1 MKRIFGALLVAGGLT
16 LSTSVAS
23 FAQTSP
29 TDMAKQAITACTPTL
44 TTASGLTANAAIE
57 ALFAN
62 AEAANAIAET
72 VGEANFK
79 VDELAAASTDPASLS
94 AELTA
99 LVTETCQD
107 LAAIQSEY
115 NATIAALQT
124 PATVT
129 PAVTTEQ
136 DKTEVQTPE
145 QDKPE
150 VQKPEQE
157 KPEVQKPE
165 QDKPEQEKAAAQQ
178 QTEQNRGD
186 GGND

>member
-29 TDMAKQAITACTPTL
+29 TDTARQAITACTPTL
-44 TTASGLTANAAIE
+44 TTPAGLTANAAIE

-62 AEAANAIAET
+62 AEAVNAIAET

-79 VDELAAASTDPASLS
+79 IDELAAASTDPASLS

-107 LAAIQSEY
+107 LAAIQGEY
-115 NATIAALQT
+115 NATVAALQT
-124 PATVT
+124 PAV
-129 PAVTTEQ
+129 V
-136 DKTEVQTPE
+136 TPE

-157 KPEVQKPE
+157 KPEVVM
-165 QDKPEQEKAAAQQ
+165 PEQEKPEVVMPEQEKPDAQQ
-178 QTEQNRGD
+178 QTEQNRDG